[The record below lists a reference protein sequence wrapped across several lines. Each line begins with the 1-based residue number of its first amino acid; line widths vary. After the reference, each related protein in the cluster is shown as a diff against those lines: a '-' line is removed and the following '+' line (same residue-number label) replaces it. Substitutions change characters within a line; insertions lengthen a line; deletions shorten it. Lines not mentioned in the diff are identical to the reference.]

1 MVLNKS
7 TVQGYSQLITIRS
20 LKSSPLSKLTIMDQV
35 PISEDRSIVVNMI
48 SPPKEKVL
56 DVTDPEKV
64 GLLGSF
70 AGNASKSSLRSSISE
85 KLPMSRDE
93 KERDRILWNP
103 DTGRVTWD
111 FVDVKE
117 KKTIEVKLE
126 WEVVSGDRTV
136 YSHFGD
142 KI

>member
-1 MVLNKS
+1 
-7 TVQGYSQLITIRS
+7 
-20 LKSSPLSKLTIMDQV
+20 
-35 PISEDRSIVVNMI
+35 MI
-48 SPPKEKVL
+48 SPPKEKVI
-56 DVTDPEKV
+56 DVNDVEKLS
-64 GLLGSF
+64 GLGM
-70 AGNASKSSLRSSISE
+70 GNSSKSSLRMSISE
-85 KLPMSRDE
+85 KLPMGREE

-117 KKTIEVKLE
+117 KRTVEVKLE

-136 YSHFGD
+136 YSHFGN

>member
-1 MVLNKS
+1 
-7 TVQGYSQLITIRS
+7 
-20 LKSSPLSKLTIMDQV
+20 
-35 PISEDRSIVVNMI
+35 MI
-48 SPPKEKVL
+48 SPPKEKVI
-56 DVTDPEKV
+56 DVTDQDKV
-64 GLLGSF
+64 TSLGGIGGST
-70 AGNASKSSLRSSISE
+70 SKSSLRMSISE
-85 KLPMSRDE
+85 KLPMAREE